1 MRDTIAMILAGGQ
14 GSDLRRAGYRK
25 ALPRGVRAHAFD
37 PAELLNTR
45 QAAKLLSISE
55 VWLKKLRASGAGPSF
70 QKLAPN
76 CIRYRRIDLMIW
88 IGERARAHRQPTP
101 AA

>member
-1 MRDTIAMILAGGQ
+1 MSIAHAIPAPE
-14 GSDLRRAGYRK
+14 
-25 ALPRGVRAHAFD
+25 LPAIHAQAFD

-55 VWLKKLRASGAGPSF
+55 VWLKKLRASGGGPTF
-70 QKLAPN
+70 QTLAPN

-88 IGERARAHRQPTP
+88 VGERTRAHRQLTP
-101 AA
+101 RA

>member
-1 MRDTIAMILAGGQ
+1 MIAHATTTPEIT
-14 GSDLRRAGYRK
+14 
-25 ALPRGVRAHAFD
+25 VIRAHAFD

>member
-1 MRDTIAMILAGGQ
+1 MIVSHAPAAPET
-14 GSDLRRAGYRK
+14 SIRAQT
-25 ALPRGVRAHAFD
+25 FD

-55 VWLKKLRASGAGPSF
+55 VWLKKLRASGKGP
-70 QKLAPN
+70 KLYILAPN
-76 CIRYRRIDLMIW
+76 CIRYRRIDLMVW
-88 IGERARAHRQPTP
+88 IGERARVHHHLDRSRKNNTP